1 MKGMNSM
8 KMMIEFDV
16 NADIIEVP
24 AFIIDDRELYRSRF
38 LKWLYDKS
46 VHHKYWVTFS
56 NGTKGVCF
64 RSNAL
69 IEWLNKKVLKD
80 HVEKAVL
87 VAEEVDIDLYR
98 NLPSIFF

>member
-1 MKGMNSM
+1 MIML
-8 KMMIEFDV
+8 IEFDV

-24 AFIIDDRELYRSRF
+24 TFIIDDRELYRSRF

-56 NGTKGVCF
+56 NGAKGVSF

>member
-1 MKGMNSM
+1 M
-8 KMMIEFDV
+8 KMLIEFDV

-80 HVEKAVL
+80 HEEKAVL

>member
-1 MKGMNSM
+1 M

-24 AFIIDDRELYRSRF
+24 KFIIDDRELYRSRF
-38 LKWLYDKS
+38 LRWLYDKS
-46 VHHKYWVTFS
+46 VQHKYWVTFS

-64 RSNAL
+64 RSDAL

-80 HVEKAVL
+80 HEEKAVL

>member
-1 MKGMNSM
+1 M
-8 KMMIEFDV
+8 KMMIECDV

-24 AFIIDDRELYRSRF
+24 AVIIDDRELYRSRF